1 MKVSKFKELST
12 LKQRMLN
19 SPLERTV
26 ENWNFLR
33 EEAKVFFAPQV
44 IYDLDASA
52 FIHEWLKSNC
62 NESN

>member
-1 MKVSKFKELST
+1 MLS
-12 LKQRMLN
+12 

-26 ENWNFLR
+26 VNWNLLC
-33 EEAKVFFAPQV
+33 EAAKLEFAPQV

-62 NESN
+62 NGIN